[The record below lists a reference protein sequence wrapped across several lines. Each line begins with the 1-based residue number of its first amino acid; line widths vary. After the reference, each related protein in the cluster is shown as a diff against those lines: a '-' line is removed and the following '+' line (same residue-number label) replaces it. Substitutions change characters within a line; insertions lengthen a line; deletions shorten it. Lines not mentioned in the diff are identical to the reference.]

1 MRRRSVPEMIE
12 APPPEAAVPV
22 DGLAAIDD
30 DDDDDGLSDGAW
42 FFSWTPGEATAAVP
56 GNRICRPL
64 PITGTA

>member
-1 MRRRSVPEMIE
+1 MIE